1 MPEGSVAPLQAEL
14 DSPVKVLVVTV
25 LKPNCGDQHGHS

>member
-14 DSPVKVLVVTV
+14 ESPVKVLVVTV
-25 LKPNCGDQHGHS
+25 LNPNGGYQHGHS